1 MKVNVLR
8 KIARKPESQLIY
20 NTAKELGNIRLFRN
34 DMDFTVVQILFL
46 HWLGIYSSLYTDLAI
61 NKPHIS
67 EAVIKDD
74 LRAEAYLVWRHEEDK
89 KESEKDTKDTP
100 VNNTGIPS
108 IVFTPKK

>member
-20 NTAKELGNIRLFRN
+20 NTAKELGHIRLFRN
-34 DMDFTVVQILFL
+34 DIDFTVVQVLFL

-67 EAVIKDD
+67 EDVITDD
-74 LRAEAYLVWRHEEDK
+74 IRTEAYLVWRHEEDK
-89 KESEKDTKDTP
+89 KESKKDTKTP
-100 VNNTGIPS
+100 QVNNTGIPS
-108 IVFTPKK
+108 LVFTTKT